1 MEHSLHLAAKHFVQT
16 IAPHH
21 TKHNASTGD
30 DEGDSASDGGEDND
44 NDNEAVDAG
53 DSLGK
58 AIALV
63 KQVSHKMALQVFRAN
78 TCDRFASRL
87 KLGHSSVQPV
97 LKSGSPRWSS
107 CCGFALA
114 GGRSLAS
121 WSVLLNSKRYVSF
134 LSQKDVTILFV
145 VTGHYPIYSPCGR

>member
-30 DEGDSASDGGEDND
+30 DEGDSAMDGGGDND

-53 DSLGK
+53 DLLRK

-63 KQVSHKMALQVFRAN
+63 KQVSHEMSLQVFCAN
-78 TCDRFASRL
+78 TCDRFISCL
-87 KLGHSSVQPV
+87 KLRHSSAPPV
-97 LKSGSPRWSS
+97 LKSGSPH
-107 CCGFALA
+107 
-114 GGRSLAS
+114 
-121 WSVLLNSKRYVSF
+121 WSVTDAVFYCL
-134 LSQKDVTILFV
+134 
-145 VTGHYPIYSPCGR
+145 